1 MDVVSAAIR
10 LADEHGWH
18 IVRNYGIRAP
28 GVCACPRGAECPSP
42 GKHPVGADWGSRS
55 TNDSER
61 IALDFTEGDNIGVV
75 LGPKSGIIDI
85 EYDTPMGREALS
97 ELLRGAEYLT
107 PTYKSGRSTHRLFLW
122 DEAFP
127 AIAKI
132 DVMEIEYR
140 LGGDGR
146 AAQSIIPPST
156 HHSGARYEWIEGMS
170 PWECEPCAVP
180 ERLRE
185 AIMAHAASPPAPALG
200 EPGKLNWRKKIQ
212 SVQGRPG
219 RNRMLFEMAC
229 GLFNGAFNYESESD
243 QMQVLRIIRGVNQT
257 QCSPPVD
264 DSECRHVIE
273 RAVMYRRQSATKHVC
288 GEAGIST
295 SVRGDVIEFQ
305 PESLELTVVTSE
317 PVEYR
322 LYSPAWKPLTDGG
335 TGIVSLTSEQFRKA
349 EKVADAVLEQT
360 RVIDLERYPTEWE
373 IVWDGKKASKNAPPV
388 IGIRAK
394 LLAAARDEGRI
405 IDAPRAAKRSAV
417 LAQYIWERLLRAQ
430 APDDSDK
437 PLASGA
443 PKRMSDGNVWFRWE
457 WLWQDIRRAH
467 GTLEQEKRA
476 MQRRIQTLFDG
487 KWPTRRREVGGGKLA
502 YCVWGQREMHL
513 LEEYQSGEVDLVV
526 EEVTN
531 DA

>member
-1 MDVVSAAIR
+1 
-10 LADEHGWH
+10 
-18 IVRNYGIRAP
+18 
-28 GVCACPRGAECPSP
+28 
-42 GKHPVGADWGSRS
+42 
-55 TNDSER
+55 
-61 IALDFTEGDNIGVV
+61 
-75 LGPKSGIIDI
+75 
-85 EYDTPMGREALS
+85 
-97 ELLRGAEYLT
+97 
-107 PTYKSGRSTHRLFLW
+107 
-122 DEAFP
+122 
-127 AIAKI
+127 
-132 DVMEIEYR
+132 
-140 LGGDGR
+140 
-146 AAQSIIPPST
+146 
-156 HHSGARYEWIEGMS
+156 
-170 PWECEPCAVP
+170 
-180 ERLRE
+180 
-185 AIMAHAASPPAPALG
+185 
-200 EPGKLNWRKKIQ
+200 
-212 SVQGRPG
+212 
-219 RNRMLFEMAC
+219 
-229 GLFNGAFNYESESD
+229 
-243 QMQVLRIIRGVNQT
+243 VNQT

-295 SVRGDVIEFQ
+295 TVRGDVIEFQ

-373 IVWDGKKASKNAPPV
+373 IVWDGKKATKNSPPV

-487 KWPTRRREVGGGKLA
+487 KWPTRRREVGGGKLV

-526 EEVTN
+526 VEEVAN